1 MHSQDSQICQ
11 WQDCHC
17 AGHYKAPKSK
27 AELDTYLWFCLTH
40 IRNYNASWD
49 YFAGCSAEEIAQFQT
64 AALTGHRPSQ
74 ANHGSENPVWRYEKL
89 LRKMQE
95 VPTTMSLQE
104 TDISLFLHKL
114 PAAEQQAIKTLDL
127 QHPFSK
133 NAAKK
138 RFKELAKQYHPDI
151 NKEQNAHQQFQT
163 IITAYNALLN
173 SKYLA
178 DTTWQNQ

>member
-1 MHSQDSQICQ
+1 
-11 WQDCHC
+11 
-17 AGHYKAPKSK
+17 
-27 AELDTYLWFCLTH
+27 
-40 IRNYNASWD
+40 
-49 YFAGCSAEEIAQFQT
+49 
-64 AALTGHRPSQ
+64 
-74 ANHGSENPVWRYEKL
+74 
-89 LRKMQE
+89 MQE